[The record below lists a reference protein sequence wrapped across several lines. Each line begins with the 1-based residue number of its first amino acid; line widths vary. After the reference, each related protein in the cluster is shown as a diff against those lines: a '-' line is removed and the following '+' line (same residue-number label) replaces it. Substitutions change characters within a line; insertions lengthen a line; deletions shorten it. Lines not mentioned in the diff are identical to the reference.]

1 MDKVSANSNGADII
15 CALRAAT
22 ESNGN
27 SNNSIFLI
35 DYVYTDPKHR
45 ERGIAGKLISKVLE
59 MAKTGDTILGVLSL
73 EDSCVYW
80 LEKWNFVLC
89 QNTVWNERL
98 NVFPD
103 THLLIH
109 KECNIDAPSSE
120 ADNRDHDDIRAA
132 SIFPPEQFVA
142 CLKQLQVIGTSQPA
156 GISQVLKT
164 VATLIQNAKHDES
177 EDGKRQIIRI
187 SNKVIHHK
195 VFAVGGETAMTL
207 LQVCG
212 WQLGV
217 NDDGDTVLK
226 FIGGHQYKWLD
237 AAVAQLEYES
247 MKG

>member
-1 MDKVSANSNGADII
+1 MSLYYACVMDKVSANSNGADII

-89 QNTVWNERL
+89 QNTVWNDRL

-142 CLKQLQVIGTSQPA
+142 CLKQLQSSVHLNP
-156 GISQVLKT
+156 L
-164 VATLIQNAKHDES
+164 NAKYDES